1 MGNPI
6 NKHFKMRRSGGEVS
20 RASET
25 SPSAYSVNQERTMAN
40 MGMKDSGMNM
50 GHPTNYGTP
59 MNYGTPIKKVDPKAE
74 RLSGSER
81 RNKAEGINVKSPKI
95 QAEYKKYKEA
105 GGKLSINQAAR
116 IGFAT
121 PEESRRRMK
130 QANIPGSRGRDAL
143 KGV

>member
-1 MGNPI
+1 MSI
-6 NKHFKMRRSGGEVS
+6 NKQFKMRRNGGEVG

-25 SPSAYSVNQERTMAN
+25 SGLAYSNNQVRTMNN
-40 MGMKDSGMNM
+40 MGMADSGMNM
-50 GHPTNYGTP
+50 GTP
-59 MNYGTPIKKVDPKAE
+59 MNYGSPLNTGDK

-95 QAEYKKYKEA
+95 QEQYQKYKES
-105 GGKLSINQAAR
+105 GGKLSINAAAR
-116 IGFAT
+116 IGFAS

>member
-6 NKHFKMRRSGGEVS
+6 NKQFKMRRSGGEAS

-25 SPSAYSVNQERTMAN
+25 SPSAYSMNQERTMAN
-40 MGMKDSGMNM
+40 MGMIDSGMNM

-59 MNYGTPIKKVDPKAE
+59 MNKLDPGSE

-81 RNKAEGINVKSPKI
+81 RNKEENINVKSPKI
-95 QAEYKKYKEA
+95 QAQYEQYKKA

-116 IGFAT
+116 IGFAS
-121 PEESRRRMK
+121 PEESKRRMK